1 MSRAVLK
8 AQMKP
13 LLVFLALAMGTS
25 VWAAPSEATLAA
37 RQSLKNYGL
46 SRCLLDA
53 YPQPGAL
60 RDAVAEAVG
69 AYHFMGRGQHRIQQ
83 NEETLE
89 TLHDP
94 YAALADYFRE
104 AMVNEPA
111 QMKQGGAN
119 AFAGCVALYNSVGV
133 DELVRQQDDYI
144 LPRTG
149 DQPDD

>member
-1 MSRAVLK
+1 
-8 AQMKP
+8 MKP
-13 LLVFLALAMGTS
+13 LLFFLALVIGTP
-25 VWAAPSEATLAA
+25 VWATPSEATLAA

-60 RDAVAEAVG
+60 TDDVAKAVG

-83 NEETLE
+83 DEDTLE

-94 YAALADYFRE
+94 YAAVESYFRE
-104 AMVNEPA
+104 AMADEPA
-111 QMKQGGAN
+111 QMKWGGAN
-119 AFAGCVALYNSVGV
+119 AFAGCLALYNSVGV

-149 DQPDD
+149 DQTDD

>member
-1 MSRAVLK
+1 
-8 AQMKP
+8 MKP
-13 LLVFLALAMGTS
+13 LLFFLALTMGTP
-25 VWAAPSEATLAA
+25 VWATPSEVTLAA

-60 RDAVAEAVG
+60 RDDVAKAVG

-83 NEETLE
+83 NEDALE
-89 TLHDP
+89 TRHDP
-94 YAALADYFRE
+94 YAAVENYFRE
-104 AMVNEPA
+104 AMDDDPA

-119 AFAGCVALYNSVGV
+119 AFAGCVALYNSAGV
-133 DELVRQQDDYI
+133 DELVRQQDGHI
-144 LPRTG
+144 LPGPG

>member
-1 MSRAVLK
+1 
-8 AQMKP
+8 MKP
-13 LLVFLALAMGTS
+13 LLFFLALAMGAP
-25 VWAAPSEATLAA
+25 VWATPSEATLAA

-46 SRCLLDA
+46 SRCLLTA

-60 RDAVAEAVG
+60 RDDVAEAVG

-94 YAALADYFRE
+94 YAAVESYFRE
-104 AMVNEPA
+104 AMADEPA

-144 LPRTG
+144 LPRAGRQTS
-149 DQPDD
+149 D